1 MMFNVIIIIKP
12 NLFIFY
18 MKSISQSLISLGN
31 QCALIP
37 FITAGNPDLY
47 STKQILKILDKEGA
61 DIIELGVPYSDP
73 LADGPIIQEAS
84 KKALACGVTLDKIL
98 ELVTEIS
105 PTLHAP
111 LILFTYY
118 NPILSRGMERF
129 LFDIANAGIKGL
141 IIPDLPLEES
151 DYMFNLCLELS
162 IELILFVTPA
172 SSNDRISSILS
183 KSSNIIYLVSTLGV
197 TGIRKEVHED
207 MEQFITKIKSK
218 TNKLLILGFGIS
230 TLDHV
235 NMVSKWDINGIVIG
249 SAFVQH
255 LSEKDINNQF
265 YSLKNFCHSIKKV
278 LIST

>member
-1 MMFNVIIIIKP
+1 
-12 NLFIFY
+12 

-31 QCALIP
+31 QRALIP

-47 STKQILKILDKEGA
+47 STKEVLKILDKEGA

-84 KKALACGVTLDKIL
+84 RKALACGVTLDKIL
-98 ELVTEIS
+98 HLVTEIS

-129 LFDIANAGIKGL
+129 LIDIANAGIKGL

-151 DYMFNLCLELS
+151 DYIRNLCLELS
-162 IELILFVTPA
+162 VELILLVTPA

-183 KSSNIIYLVSTLGV
+183 KASNVIYLVSTVGV
-197 TGIRKEVHED
+197 TGIRKEVHKEMED
-207 MEQFITKIKSK
+207 FIIKIKSK

-230 TLDHV
+230 TIEHV
-235 NMVSKWDINGIVIG
+235 HLVSKWDINGVVIG
-249 SAFVQH
+249 SAFVRH
-255 LSEKDINNQF
+255 LSQRDIENKFNN
-265 YSLKNFCHSIKKV
+265 LKNFCHSVKKV
-278 LIST
+278 LTST